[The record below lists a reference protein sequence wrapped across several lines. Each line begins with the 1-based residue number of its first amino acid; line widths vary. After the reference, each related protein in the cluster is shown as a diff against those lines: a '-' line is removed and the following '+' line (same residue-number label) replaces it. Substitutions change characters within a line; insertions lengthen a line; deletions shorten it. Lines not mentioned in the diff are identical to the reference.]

1 VRFEAA
7 HNAAEHE
14 RGKDMKP
21 RELVRKNRAG
31 RFASFFRISLFMVL
45 ILLTPAFS
53 WGQSPKGPPPAP
65 VVAQPVIETEIR
77 ESITLVGTAE
87 AQKRALVA
95 TQVEGWVEEVSF
107 QEGDLREQNVPLVRL
122 EANALKLELQGARAA
137 LKETEE
143 RLNQA
148 LADFRRLEALYSSE
162 SISQKRFQD
171 AQFEVNARRE
181 RVRVLRAEVTRL
193 EDRLSK
199 KTIRAP
205 FSGWIAEKRVE
216 RGEWVDQGGSVATMV
231 DLSRIHVRVPV
242 PERYLPLLKVGET
255 ARVSLDA
262 LPGRTFFGRILSL
275 LPTGDAKSRA
285 FPVKVEI
292 PRPEGLIKE
301 GMLARVT
308 LSIGKPRAALLVPK
322 DALILEGLNKSV
334 FVVKDNVAR
343 RLEVEIL
350 GYQEDA
356 AEVRG
361 NLKQGDLVIV
371 RGNERIRE
379 GQAVVIMP
387 NTTQPSPGDRP

>member
-1 VRFEAA
+1 
-7 HNAAEHE
+7 
-14 RGKDMKP
+14 MKP
-21 RELVRKNRAG
+21 RELVVKNRAG
-31 RFASFFRISLFMVL
+31 RSASFCGISVFIVL
-45 ILLTPAFS
+45 ILLTQALS
-53 WGQSPKGPPPAP
+53 WGQTPKGPPPAP
-65 VVAQPVIETEIR
+65 VVVQPVIETQIR

-107 QEGDLREQNVPLVRL
+107 QEGDRREKNVPLVRL

-181 RVRVLRAEVTRL
+181 RVRVLRSEVARL

-231 DLSRIHVRVPV
+231 DLSRIHARVPV

-262 LPGRTFFGRILSL
+262 LPGRTFSGRILSL

-301 GMLARVT
+301 GMLARVS
-308 LSIGKPRAALLVPK
+308 LSIGKPRTALLVPK

-343 RLEVEIL
+343 RLDVEIL
-350 GYQEDA
+350 GYQEGA

-361 NLKQGDLVIV
+361 NLTQGDLVIV

-379 GQAVVIMP
+379 GQAVVIMS
-387 NTTQPSPGDRP
+387 NTTQPSLGDRP